1 MDKRTFLAAGASV
14 AALTVLS
21 TGCTTTGG
29 ATGDP
34 DARRRTINADVDNAL
49 TRLYREASGSQELV
63 ARSAGVLVF
72 PSVVSGGFIV
82 AGSHGQGALRKAG
95 KTAGYYTISAASVG
109 LTAGGQS
116 RALFILFMTPDALK
130 RFEQSSGWTA
140 GVDASVTMINVGA
153 SGGIST
159 QTAQQPVV
167 GFALSNAGLMADVS
181 VNGTRVNRLDL

>member
-14 AALTVLS
+14 AALSLIA

-29 ATGDP
+29 ASGDP
-34 DARRRTINADVDNAL
+34 ESRRRTINADVDNAL
-49 TRLYREASGSQELV
+49 TRLYREAPGSQELV

-95 KTAGYYTISAASVG
+95 KTAGYYTLSAASVG